1 MPACACGFAQCEGSS
16 WLSAIKWL
24 QLTWVHTGPAL
35 TAQPAPFQ
43 LTLQSL
49 TLLHDLDFF
58 TFSLLLFFLLD
69 YYCYRENS
77 WQISA
82 TEKAMGSKNLMML
95 MAKITKT
102 FYENLSL
109 VAKRAKI
116 FDKCWWRRLW
126 AEQDQ
131 DGGLSGPGSQC
142 AIDRHPQYLH
152 IIFYPDMIQLMNNN
166 HESIQT
172 MMMQI

>member
-1 MPACACGFAQCEGSS
+1 MVLHNVKVVLGYQPSSDCS
-16 WLSAIKWL
+16 WLEC
-24 QLTWVHTGPAL
+24 TRGPR

-49 TLLHDLDFF
+49 TLLRDLNFF
-58 TFSLLLFFLLD
+58 TFPFLLFIYLD

-82 TEKAMGSKNLMML
+82 TEKAMDIKNLMIL
-95 MAKITKT
+95 MAKITKIF